1 MRDRAHDYADDRLA
15 ELEKKIQREYQRAV
29 RETQEK
35 LYDYLRRFEIKD
47 EKWRQMV
54 ADGKRTETQYKQW
67 RLGQI
72 AVGKRWEAMRDTLAR
87 DYHDANVIARSM
99 LEKER
104 AGIYAESV
112 NFGTF
117 EIEMG
122 AKIDTSFA
130 LYDADAVSRIIRD
143 SPELL
148 PPPGSQMQQS
158 FEWFEQYKAGEKISF
173 ASKKQENRFRREKA
187 GYDNLI
193 AANKD
198 IRWQSGQIQS
208 VITQAIL
215 QGESIPNIA
224 KRIAQTM
231 GETNHASTIRYART
245 AITAAEN
252 AGKVD
257 AYRRAEE
264 MGVDAVQEWRAV
276 LDMRTR
282 HEHREADGQR
292 RPIGEPFEVGGE
304 ELMFPG
310 DPSASG
316 HLIWNCRCSLRAIV
330 KGLEPMARKYRSL
343 DGIEGMTYEEWKA
356 SKVEKPH
363 RITKQEEIA
372 DLMRRRYIND
382 DYRSKKKKGG

>member
-1 MRDRAHDYADDRLA
+1 MRDRAHDYADERLA

-35 LYDYLRRFEIKD
+35 LNDYLRRFEIKD

-72 AVGKRWEAMRDTLAR
+72 AVGKRWEAMRDTLAQ

-99 LEKER
+99 LERER

-122 AKIDTSFA
+122 AKVDMSFA

-143 SPELL
+143 NPELL
-148 PPPGSQMQQS
+148 PPPGKKMT
-158 FEWFEQYKAGEKISF
+158 
-173 ASKKQENRFRREKA
+173 AS
-187 GYDNLI
+187 I
-193 AANKD
+193 AAGKD
-198 IRWQSGQIQS
+198 VAWQSGQIQS
-208 VITQAIL
+208 VMTQAIL

-264 MGVDAVQEWRAV
+264 LGVDAVQEWRAV

-292 RPIGEPFEVGGE
+292 RAIGEPFEVGGE

-343 DGIEGMTYEEWKA
+343 DGIEGMTYEEWKV